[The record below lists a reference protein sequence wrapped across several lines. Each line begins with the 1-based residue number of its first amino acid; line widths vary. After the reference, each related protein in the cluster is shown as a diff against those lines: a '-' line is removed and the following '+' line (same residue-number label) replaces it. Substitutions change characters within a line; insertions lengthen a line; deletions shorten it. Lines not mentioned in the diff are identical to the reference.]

1 VSACRPGWALSSRA
15 YHPLVKKVSDYRK
28 HVEECQA
35 LLRGAR
41 TPEERQMLLN
51 TAETWEAL
59 AVGEAEHFVRCPAC
73 GGWIDCRDLAQVFEH
88 EGPLP
93 RPAQDRPQ

>member
-1 VSACRPGWALSSRA
+1 MLIERMRENLSAGMGFVEPCLPSSGE
-15 YHPLVKKVSDYRK
+15 KVSDYRK

-51 TAETWEAL
+51 MAETWEAL
-59 AVGEAEHFVRCPAC
+59 AVVREKK
-73 GGWIDCRDLAQVFEH
+73 LAR
-88 EGPLP
+88 EGKVG
-93 RPAQDRPQ
+93 DE